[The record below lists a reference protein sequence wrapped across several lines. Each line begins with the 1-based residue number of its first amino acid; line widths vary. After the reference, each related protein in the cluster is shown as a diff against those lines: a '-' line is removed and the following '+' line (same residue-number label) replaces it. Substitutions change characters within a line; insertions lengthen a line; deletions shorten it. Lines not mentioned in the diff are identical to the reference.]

1 MTDPI
6 KRFDGANRFLSNFW
20 YASVAFDGVV
30 YPSVEHAFQAA
41 KTLDP
46 DKRRGIVHAPGPG
59 IAKRL
64 GRKLTLRPDWE
75 QVKEAI
81 MLNLLRQKFAHDPL
95 RSALIATGDA
105 QIIDGNIWG
114 DTYWGVDVN
123 KGGMNRLGI
132 LLMQVRDE
140 IKEPVFETP

>member
-1 MTDPI
+1 M
-6 KRFDGANRFLSNFW
+6 RAVAGWRCGNRGNV
-20 YASVAFDGVV
+20 ASVLIEADDAVCEGSRAICVSRGAVMSTTAGNAFARPV
-30 YPSVEHAFQAA
+30 S
-41 KTLDP
+41 
-46 DKRRGIVHAPGPG
+46 RGFPVLVCPLLWGPPTPQRTTTRTDHEPPCCP
-59 IAKRL
+59 A
-64 GRKLTLRPDWE
+64 
-75 QVKEAI
+75 
-81 MLNLLRQKFAHDPL
+81 FAHDPL

-105 QIIDGNIWG
+105 QIIEGNIWG